1 MNSRNPAA
9 GTVFLTV
16 RSADLEAACAP
27 IGGLTACLSPA
38 ETQSARRFARPG
50 DRLDYL
56 ASHALFR
63 LLAAHRLG
71 RGFAEAPL
79 LEVTRRCTG
88 CGSTGHG
95 KPAVAGTS
103 LSLSRSQ
110 GAVMVAAGP
119 EGTPV
124 GADIEHI
131 PDTLH
136 SGFDHYVASAAERGA
151 LSTEDIPARLRLWV
165 AKEAVLK
172 AAGFGL
178 AVPPAEVHLAGEP
191 ADDDNCPIL
200 RAVSPAHPQVHGLT
214 AVFLPAPQGYAAA
227 LSAAGHTSLIR
238 LSLTDLLPPLPAA

>member
-1 MNSRNPAA
+1 MNGRNPAA

-16 RSADLEAACAP
+16 FSADLEAACGP

-38 ETQSARRFARPG
+38 EAQSARRFARPG

-71 RGFAEAPL
+71 RGFAEARQ
-79 LEVTRRCTG
+79 LEVTRWCSG

-95 KPAVAGTS
+95 KPAVAGAS
-103 LSLSRSQ
+103 LSLSRSK

-124 GADIEHI
+124 GADIERI

-136 SGFDHYVASAAERGA
+136 SGFDQYVASAAERIA
-151 LSTEDIPARLRLWV
+151 LAPGDIPARLRLWV

-172 AAGFGL
+172 AAGLGL
-178 AVPPAEVHLAGEP
+178 SVPPAEVHLACDS
-191 ADDDNCPIL
+191 ANDDCSTL
-200 RAVSPAHPQVHGLT
+200 RADSPAHPQVNGLG
-214 AVFLPAPQGYAAA
+214 AVFLPAPPGYVAA
-227 LSAAGHTSLIR
+227 LSSAGPTPLTR
-238 LSLTDLLPPLPAA
+238 LSLTDLLPPRPAA

>member
-1 MNSRNPAA
+1 MNSPNPAA

-16 RSADLEAACAP
+16 FSADLEAACEP

-38 ETQSARRFARPG
+38 EAQSARRFARPG

-71 RGFAEAPL
+71 RGFAEAPQ

-95 KPAVAGTS
+95 KPAIAGAS
-103 LSLSRSQ
+103 LSLSRSK

-136 SGFDHYVASAAERGA
+136 SAFDQYVASAAERGA
-151 LSTEDIPARLRLWV
+151 LAPGDIPARLRLWV

-172 AAGFGL
+172 AAGLGL
-178 AVPPAEVHLAGEP
+178 SVPPAEVHLAGDP
-191 ADDDNCPIL
+191 ANDDDCSTL
-200 RAVSPAHPQVHGLT
+200 RADSSAHPQVHGLG
-214 AVFLPAPQGYAAA
+214 AVFLPAPPGYAAA
-227 LSAAGHTSLIR
+227 LSAAGLTSLTR
-238 LSLTDLLPPLPAA
+238 LSLTDLLPPLPAG